1 MIQDGKTF
9 GFVQNDY
16 AYATPIQG
24 QQVTGLFALPVN
36 AGFDPLKPWRLD
48 ILINS
53 VSTPPLTVAFGLDY
67 KVPDTYVLQVPDPNA
82 VKAKPEP
89 PPEPQLKAPPEPEPE
104 PQPEPELELEL
115 AAARRPP
122 GSRPGLTHG

>member
-16 AYATPIQG
+16 AYATPIEG
-24 QQVTGLFALPVN
+24 QQVTGLFALPAN
-36 AGFDPLKPWRLD
+36 AGFDPLKPWRLE

-53 VSTPPLTVAFGLDY
+53 AGTPPVTVAFGLDY
-67 KVPDTYVLQVPDPNA
+67 KVPDAYVLQVPA
-82 VKAKPEP
+82 
-89 PPEPQLKAPPEPEPE
+89 PQSSCRSRSRSRRRSRSRAAAGAGAGAGA
-104 PQPEPELELEL
+104 

-122 GSRPGLTHG
+122 GSRPGATRG